1 MRYIGRTED
10 KRLEGR
16 RIRDWKEGGIG
27 DILEGKR
34 NRRYIGR
41 KEDRRYIGRKK
52 E

>member
-16 RIRDWKEGGIG
+16 RIRD
-27 DILEGKR
+27 ILEGRR

-41 KEDRRYIGRKK
+41 KK